1 MKWWF
6 GQDLFLCMYIVLPT
20 QGLRCTKWRCIFQAS
35 QVEWMQGEFILLVNI
50 LRTIPGCRE
59 SFLSPGDPWC
69 EKNRECICALV
80 LGSIF
85 SYVILGK
92 LSVIKL
98 CWPIPKVIT
107 ALTCSR
113 WGVSP
118 ELGIVMSKKRVW
130 EREWI
135 MKVYMNHQY
144 CSFEE
149 NKENG
154 VMLCLN
160 QRTVG
165 ERYGEL
171 SFSLLGVYFRA
182 LLFRNDV

>member
-6 GQDLFLCMYIVLPT
+6 GQDLFMYIVLPT

-50 LRTIPGCRE
+50 LRTIPGCHE

-118 ELGIVMSKKRVW
+118 ELGIVMSKK
-130 EREWI
+130 ESGRESELWKCTWI
-135 MKVYMNHQY
+135 TN
-144 CSFEE
+144 
-149 NKENG
+149 
-154 VMLCLN
+154 
-160 QRTVG
+160 TV
-165 ERYGEL
+165 
-171 SFSLLGVYFRA
+171 LLRKTRKIG
-182 LLFRNDV
+182 